1 MNIRDHALQLVDD
14 GFVDEREMLVAALKF
29 MSSDD
34 VAEMLVVNG
43 FEPEDMDAD
52 YE

>member
-1 MNIRDHALQLVDD
+1 MNVRDHALQLVDD
-14 GFVDEREMLVAALKF
+14 GFVDERQMLVAALKF